1 MPQGLP
7 RKVRIAFL
15 LQVVTVSLAVLAC
28 GWLISVVIK
37 HGYVQNAS
45 QAEAD
50 DFFAMRGSDAVF
62 PVPQSY
68 YIDGWFVPAGV
79 GTEGVPDRLSALPP
93 GYHELSENE
102 LVRVD
107 RRDLGTLYLAYDRD
121 RVDTLLYS
129 FAVLPIAVALIAVF
143 AVSGLTYR
151 VSRRLVAPVNW
162 LAREVARWD
171 PRQPDVSALS
181 PENLPADIGSGEAQQ
196 LARALHVLGRRV
208 EALVARERNFT
219 RDASHELRT
228 PLTVIRM
235 GSDLLLADE
244 THPPRARRSLQR
256 IQRAGRDM
264 EAVIDAFL
272 ILAREAEVEP
282 LSADFAVADVVGEQ
296 VERARQMLGRKPVE
310 LRIVAEAQP
319 VLHAPPQVLH
329 VMLGNLLDNAC
340 AHTDAGVIEVR
351 IERDRVSVR
360 DTGEGMSEEQLQRSF
375 DPFYRPAADADRAG
389 AGIGLS
395 IVQRLG
401 DRFDWPV
408 TLHSRPG
415 EGTTATIEFGASS

>member
-15 LQVVTVSLAVLAC
+15 LQVVTVSLAVVAC
-28 GWLISVVIK
+28 GWLIAAVIK
-37 HGYVQNAS
+37 HGYVQSAS

-50 DFFAMRGSDAVF
+50 DFFAMRGNDPTF

-79 GTEGVPDRLSALPP
+79 GTDGVPDRLAALPP
-93 GYHELSENE
+93 GYHELSEAE
-102 LVRVD
+102 VVRVD
-107 RRDLGTLYLAYDRD
+107 RRETGTLYLAYDRD

-129 FAVLPIAVALIAVF
+129 FAVLPVAVALLAVF
-143 AVSGLTYR
+143 AVSWLTYR

-171 PRQPDVSALS
+171 PRHPDVGALA
-181 PENLPADIGSGEAQQ
+181 PENLPPDIGSGEAQQ

-244 THPPRARRSLQR
+244 TQPPRARRSLER

-282 LSADFAVADVVGEQ
+282 LSTNFAVADVVAEQ
-296 VERARQMLGRKPVE
+296 VERVRQALGRKPVE
-310 LRIVAEAQP
+310 VRVVEEAAP
-319 VLHAPPQVLH
+319 ALHAPPQVLH
-329 VMLGNLLDNAC
+329 VMLGNLLDNAV

-351 IERDRVSVR
+351 IERDRLVVR

-375 DPFYRPAADADRAG
+375 DPFYRPSGDIG
-389 AGIGLS
+389 TPGSGIGLS

-408 TLHSRPG
+408 SLESRPG
-415 EGTTATIEFGASS
+415 RGTVATIEFGPAT